1 MTTEEISASCG
12 SDIPEDLAIKDDIP
26 IESPQNQRDSDDLS
40 MDPSDIIK
48 ALEVVER
55 DSVAIA
61 ENFASLFSSLRSS
74 LSEASSS
81 SVEHM
86 QCFNDVVGRLQESVL
101 DASTKGNR
109 YINSCLRLNEE
120 LKGMES
126 LAMQIKF
133 LRKNVDALDLAVN
146 RAVRF

>member
-74 LSEASSS
+74 LSEVFRSFDYTLNYFKKITSLFLFFSSS
-81 SVEHM
+81 NV
-86 QCFNDVVGRLQESVL
+86 
-101 DASTKGNR
+101 
-109 YINSCLRLNEE
+109 
-120 LKGMES
+120 
-126 LAMQIKF
+126 AMKYQPF
-133 LRKNVDALDLAVN
+133 
-146 RAVRF
+146 RF